1 MAEFHSLWLS
11 SIPLCVSIYVY
22 HIFFIHLSVDG
33 QLGCFH
39 LLAIVNNAAMNI
51 RVHVS
56 FQISVFVF
64 DKYPGVDFLYHMVFL
79 VIKTAT
85 YHIIQLNTHPCYK
98 YMYYLLNHVLLCDPV
113 IGSSP
118 GSSVQGFSRQEY
130 WSRLPCPSLGDLS
143 NPGIKSG
150 SPVLQADSLPSEP
163 PGKPL

>member
-11 SIPLCVSIYVY
+11 STQLCVSVHVY

-51 RVHVS
+51 RVRVS

-64 DKYPGVDFLYHMVFL
+64 DKYPGVELLCHMMFL

-85 YHIIQLNTHPCYK
+85 YHIIQPNTHPCSK
-98 YMYYLLNHVLLCDPV
+98 YMCSLLSHVLLCDPV
-113 IGSSP
+113 ICSSP

-130 WSRLPCPSLGDLS
+130 WSGLPCPSLGDLS